1 MDRKIGLDVD
11 GGFSDWGVKE
21 MEVSVFERL
30 AAARE
35 IQGTDFKSQLIFQE
49 YLSILYVG

>member
-1 MDRKIGLDVD
+1 MVDSAIG
-11 GGFSDWGVKE
+11 GVKE

-35 IQGTDFKSQLIFQE
+35 IQGTDYVDGDGAMCGRAEEPVSALIFE
-49 YLSILYVG
+49 